1 VCTQA
6 LGIAAVKAVV
16 CIVGIT
22 AGGRLLIRPLYKK
35 ISGLANAEIFA
46 ATTLLVVL
54 GTSFM
59 TQLAGAACSDWV
71 WLAGDGCGLQELTRI
86 GSMQGWWLAGV
97 KACRRVVLAGCSQ
110 PMRTM
115 PAEDWLHPAACC
127 VTVHC
132 ASLAL
137 LTLAAISR
145 QLDSMLTSF
154 RLCVSWWLCCGAGLS
169 LALGAFLAGLLLA
182 ETEYALQVES
192 DIAPYKGLL
201 MGLFFMT
208 VGESAHC
215 QLSCCHYRCCT
226 RTDWSHSHW
235 AVHWALFVEMSLV
248 SACRAVVC
256 CAM

>member
-1 VCTQA
+1 MYIYCAQA

-35 ISGLANAEIFA
+35 ISALANAEIFA

-59 TQLAGAACSDWV
+59 TQLAGAACRKRLLAGNGFLQE
-71 WLAGDGCGLQELTRI
+71 WLAGPVD
-86 GSMQGWWLAGV
+86 S
-97 KACRRVVLAGCSQ
+97 
-110 PMRTM
+110 TM
-115 PAEDWLHPAACC
+115 PAAHVHIAMVAANLKF
-127 VTVHC
+127 
-132 ASLAL
+132 ASHARIL
-137 LTLAAISR
+137 LLQRPCWTSK
-145 QLDSMLTSF
+145 QLQGLDV
-154 RLCVSWWLCCGAGLS
+154 LCVPGSFADVAMLCLSPLSCGAGLS

-208 VGESAHC
+208 VGEWRSFDE
-215 QLSCCHYRCCT
+215 LLWDIKCCT
-226 RTDWSHSHW
+226 CTSRAQVLRDLGTTD
-235 AVHWALFVEMSLV
+235 A
-248 SACRAVVC
+248 
-256 CAM
+256 